1 VSLADAIRA
10 GDRRALARGLTFVE
24 NDTTEGRA
32 LLESMGTSGSGSVAH
47 RIGLTGPPG
56 AGKSTLVSALTH
68 LWRQADRR
76 VGVLAVDP
84 SSPFT
89 GGALLGDRIR
99 MLSHAEDEGVFIRS
113 LASRGAWGGLAASV
127 YDAADLMQAAG
138 FDPLL
143 IETVGVG
150 QGEVEICR
158 AADSTVVVLAPG
170 SGDIVQGMKAGLI
183 EIADVIVI
191 NQSDREGADALEN
204 ALEGALALR
213 EGTPPPILRTVA
225 SEGLGVEALRDLLDG
240 RAGNLDP
247 SGGHLTARRVGRA
260 RARLQASVDRARA
273 AAFWAT
279 GQQALQEMAEAVA
292 AGRLSPAGAV
302 RALLEGA
309 SGGRH
314 E

>member
-1 VSLADAIRA
+1 M
-10 GDRRALARGLTFVE
+10 ARGLTFVE

-32 LLESMGTSGSGSVAH
+32 LLESMGASGSGTVAH

-56 AGKSTLVSALTH
+56 VGKSTLVSALTH

-213 EGTPPPILRTVA
+213 AGTPPPILRTVA
-225 SEGLGVEALRDLLDG
+225 SEGLGVEALRDLLDR
-240 RAGNLDP
+240 RAGKLDP
-247 SGGHLTARRVGRA
+247 SGGHLKERRVDRA

-309 SGGRH
+309 SGGRD